1 MIKKMTKTAGASLAL
16 LLALAGC
23 TVSGTTTQSEVEGTT
38 PPANEIDISAQ
49 VDAALEELTSS
60 VLSLGPNGEAPA
72 GFESTVLTAD
82 EVAQIQGAGLTAA
95 IVMHYAGNDWSSAQI
110 EGLKDEFARLGIEVV
125 AVTDADFK
133 PEKQVSDIETVMA
146 LNPDIIIS
154 IPTDPVATSA
164 AYKKAAAAGIKLVFM
179 DNVPADMVGGTDYV
193 SVVSADNMGNGAASA
208 HLMAK
213 ALNGQGKIGLIY
225 HDADFFVTA
234 QRYQGFKDVLSQ
246 YPGIEVVEEKGI
258 GGPDFAGDAQAAAT
272 ALLTKYPDIDGL
284 WGVWDVPAEGM
295 MAAAR
300 EAGRL
305 DLKIATQ
312 DLGTN
317 VAIQLAKN
325 ELIIGLGA
333 QRPYDQGVA
342 EARLAAASSIGK
354 TGLPVFVALGALPVS
369 HENVLEAWKT
379 VYSVDAPSAVSS
391 VYVK

>member
-1 MIKKMTKTAGASLAL
+1 MIKKVTKTAGASLAL

-23 TVSGTTTQSEVEGTT
+23 TVSGTTVQSEVEGTT

-246 YPGIEVVEEKGI
+246 YPDIEVVEEKGI

-342 EARLAAASSIGK
+342 EARLAAASSVGK

-379 VYSVDAPSAVSS
+379 VYSVDAPSSVSS
-391 VYVK
+391 AYVK

>member
-1 MIKKMTKTAGASLAL
+1 MIKKVRKTAGASLAL
-16 LLALAGC
+16 LIALAGC
-23 TVSGTTTQSEVEGTT
+23 TVSGTTEQSEVEGTT

-72 GFESTVLTAD
+72 GFESTELTAD

-342 EARLAAASSIGK
+342 EARLAAAASIGK

-379 VYSVDAPSAVSS
+379 VYSVDAPSSVSS

>member
-1 MIKKMTKTAGASLAL
+1 MIKKVTKTAGASLAL
-16 LLALAGC
+16 LIALAGC
-23 TVSGTTTQSEVEGTT
+23 TVSGTTQQSEVEGAT

-49 VDAALEELTSS
+49 VDAALEELSSS

-72 GFESTVLTAD
+72 GFESTELTAD

-110 EGLKDEFARLGIEVV
+110 EGLKDEFARLGIEVL

-213 ALNGQGKIGLIY
+213 ALNGQGKIALIY

-272 ALLTKYPDIDGL
+272 ALLTKFPEIDGL

-342 EARLAAASSIGK
+342 EARLAAAASIGK
-354 TGLPVFVALGALPVS
+354 TEIPVFVALGALPVS

-379 VYSVDAPSAVSS
+379 VYSVDAPSSVSS
-391 VYVK
+391 EYVK

>member
-1 MIKKMTKTAGASLAL
+1 MIKKVTKTAGASLAL
-16 LLALAGC
+16 LIALAGC
-23 TVSGTTTQSEVEGTT
+23 TVSGTTEQSEVEGTT

-72 GFESTVLTAD
+72 GFESTELTAD
-82 EVAQIQGAGLTAA
+82 EVAQIQAAGLTAA

-234 QRYQGFKDVLSQ
+234 QRYQGFKYVLSQ

-342 EARLAAASSIGK
+342 EARLAAAASIGK

-379 VYSVDAPSAVSS
+379 VYSVDAPSSVSS

>member
-1 MIKKMTKTAGASLAL
+1 MIKKVTKTAGASLAL
-16 LLALAGC
+16 LIALAGC
-23 TVSGTTTQSEVEGTT
+23 TVSGTTEQSEVEGTT

-72 GFESTVLTAD
+72 GFESTELTAD
-82 EVAQIQGAGLTAA
+82 EVAQIQAAGLTAA

-258 GGPDFAGDAQAAAT
+258 GGPYFAGDAQAAAT

-317 VAIQLAKN
+317 VAIQLSK
-325 ELIIGLGA
+325 
-333 QRPYDQGVA
+333 
-342 EARLAAASSIGK
+342 SI
-354 TGLPVFVALGALPVS
+354 
-369 HENVLEAWKT
+369 
-379 VYSVDAPSAVSS
+379 
-391 VYVK
+391 

>member
-1 MIKKMTKTAGASLAL
+1 MIKKVTKTAGASLAL
-16 LLALAGC
+16 LIALAGC
-23 TVSGTTTQSEVEGTT
+23 TVSGTTEQSEVEGTT

-72 GFESTVLTAD
+72 GFESTELTAD
-82 EVAQIQGAGLTAA
+82 EVAQIQAAGLTAA

-342 EARLAAASSIGK
+342 EARLAAAASIGK

-379 VYSVDAPSAVSS
+379 VYSVDAPSSVSS